1 MQKYFFYFLSLI
13 LIFLFCLGVSIQ
25 VKEFYKI
32 EGDYLS
38 SFSTLIAALV
48 AFVLYKD
55 WREEYVLNL
64 YVESQKNINLLFK
77 DVIETSRHMNDYLRK
92 IINSDEDIF
101 DFDKYN
107 DNIMMFIENA
117 ELLLLEIDNQKM
129 LFKKLQKKIK
139 LNNDL
144 YVFLNVID
152 LKIMKRI
159 NAIGENRTGSA
170 KEMCEYVF
178 ASFEPSNEKPFVNEL
193 YEYRYMLRK
202 CNEEVVS
209 EYLDK

>member
-1 MQKYFFYFLSLI
+1 MQKYFFYCLSLI
-13 LIFLFCLGVSIQ
+13 LIFLICLGVSIQ

-77 DVIETSRHMNDYLRK
+77 DVIETSRHMNDYLKK
-92 IINSDEDIF
+92 IIKSDEDIF

-144 YVFLNVID
+144 YIFLNVID

-159 NAIGENRTGSA
+159 NAIGENRTGTA
-170 KEMCEYVF
+170 KEMCEYVI

-209 EYLDK
+209 KYLDK